1 MDEDGYL
8 FFKSRSKDLIIRGGA
23 NLYPAEIEGFLA
35 THPSIGDVQVFGVP
49 DERMG
54 EEVCDRIIILFRTFI
69 LSLVSFLKKS
79 FVLQYLSCHRTISYS
94 IILKIK
100 LTILIF
106 VFAHRQNFTLQ
117 PCFVQNCLRFSF
129 VLLLVSLIT

>member
-54 EEVCDRIIILFRTFI
+54 EEVCDKIIILFFN
-69 LSLVSFLKKS
+69 LHSS
-79 FVLQYLSCHRTISYS
+79 
-94 IILKIK
+94 
-100 LTILIF
+100 
-106 VFAHRQNFTLQ
+106 VFYF
-117 PCFVQNCLRFSF
+117 
-129 VLLLVSLIT
+129 